1 MTMTKSHTPAIL
13 LCLLLLLQI
22 FSQCAARLFMPPQEI
37 MAPQPEISGM
47 LYEKSLTADH
57 LYDEP
62 QTLKYAQQRDQLI
75 EAEQLLLTGGHLE
88 LDENELQVHK
98 IFMHHKLMELSYG
111 TDHPGEHA
119 PALHFF
125 KAKPLIENSN
135 VFKFVRAM
143 PKGAILHVHRTPAVS
158 VDWLIGNL
166 TYMPGLLK
174 CYTLR
179 GNIVLS
185 FRQNPKEHDCRSPYY
200 KVQEERERTLSKSRY
215 DGYLKTKL
223 SLYSRLP
230 ELEYNEQNKVW
241 RRFEDIFDTLS
252 DTIGYEP
259 VFRAFHWQLMEE
271 MYEDNLM
278 YAELR
283 MKFKPLY
290 GDNGT
295 TVATAYE
302 AADLL
307 IELVEEF
314 KRTHPG
320 FLGLKIIYVAHR
332 GSDEIKIFKAF
343 QTFKDFHERYP
354 DFVIGFDLIGQ
365 EDQGKALQ
373 AFVSILQNLPKTAK
387 YFFHAGETNWF
398 GTSVDLNLVD
408 AILLNTTRIGHGY
421 SLMKHPILSKA
432 IKERDIAL
440 EVSPLSNQVLN
451 LVWDLRNHPGGYFMS
466 ENIPLVISN
475 DDPGFWNAKGLSYD
489 FYYAIM
495 SFAPSN
501 AGLKTLKSLVW
512 NSIKYSSMNDAEKE
526 TAYGQLQSD
535 WNAFLEQVIRGDIV

>member
-1 MTMTKSHTPAIL
+1 MTPTSKMAAIQF
-13 LCLLLLLQI
+13 CLLVLLQI
-22 FSQCAARLFMPPQEI
+22 LNQCAARVVAPTQEI
-37 MAPQPEISGM
+37 VAPQPAISGI
-47 LYEKSLTADH
+47 LYQKSLTADH

-62 QTLKYAQQRDQLI
+62 NTLKYAQQRDQLI
-75 EAEQLLLTGGHLE
+75 QAEQLLLTGGHLQ
-88 LDENELQVHK
+88 LDENELTVHQ
-98 IFMHHKLMELSYG
+98 IFMRHKLMELTYG
-111 TDHPGEHA
+111 MQNPHEHA

-125 KAKPLIENSN
+125 KAKPLIEQSN
-135 VFKFVRAM
+135 VFKFLQAM

-166 TYMPGLLK
+166 TYTPGLLK
-174 CYTLR
+174 CFTAR
-179 GNIVLS
+179 GSVVLS
-185 FRQNPKEHDCRSPYY
+185 FREDAKKHGCRSVYY
-200 KVQEERERTLSKSRY
+200 NVQQERERTLSRSRY
-215 DGYLKTKL
+215 DSFLGTKL

-230 ELEYNEQNKVW
+230 ELEYNDQNKVW
-241 RRFEDIFDTLS
+241 RRFEDIFDTVS

-259 VFRAFHWQLMEE
+259 VFRMFHWQLMEE
-271 MYEDNLM
+271 MYEDNIM

-290 GDNGT
+290 GANGT
-295 TVATAYE
+295 TVATEYE
-302 AADLL
+302 AADILL
-307 IELVEEF
+307 ELIGEF
-314 KRTHPG
+314 KRSHPS

-332 GSDEIKIFKAF
+332 GSDDVKMFKAF

-365 EDQGKALQ
+365 EDKGKALQ
-373 AFVSILQNLPKTAK
+373 AFASILQNLPKSAK
-387 YFFHAGETNWF
+387 YFFHAGETNWL
-398 GTSVDLNLVD
+398 GSSVDLNLVD

-421 SLMKHPILSKA
+421 SLMKHPLLSKA
-432 IKERDIAL
+432 VKERDIAL
-440 EVSPLSNQVLN
+440 EISPLSNQVLN

-512 NSIKYSSMNDAEKE
+512 NSIKYSALSDTEKE
-526 TAYGQLQSD
+526 YAYAQLQSD
-535 WNAFLEQVIRGDIV
+535 WSAFLDRVISGEVV